1 MSRTTKILTILVVVV
16 WEATMCNVLA
26 ARFGPSINIPLVVF
40 GAIIACVG
48 LVILSDSK
56 AKKKSDNYDKG
67 GHSGLSPSARNHG
80 TASDR

>member
-1 MSRTTKILTILVVVV
+1 MTRLNKFLLFLAVAV
-16 WEATMCNVLA
+16 WGANICNVVA

-56 AKKKSDNYDKG
+56 AKKKSDNCDKA
-67 GHSGLSPSARNHG
+67 HPRA
-80 TASDR
+80 